1 MTDLREIRNEIIRL
15 ALSKEP
21 SPLFELAERLC
32 NLAYQVQG
40 GSSGDPDI
48 RFEQQEARDRRTA
61 SAFEK
66 LYCRIRDMAD
76 DLHREAIRRRDGL
89 ERGQFEVAMCDAD
102 KAIELTLHLA
112 EDRMLDWDY

>member
-1 MTDLREIRNEIIRL
+1 
-15 ALSKEP
+15 
-21 SPLFELAERLC
+21 
-32 NLAYQVQG
+32 
-40 GSSGDPDI
+40 
-48 RFEQQEARDRRTA
+48 
-61 SAFEK
+61 
-66 LYCRIRDMAD
+66 MAD